1 MLQPVAP
8 YTLVGLALGSF
19 SKNAIPGAIA
29 GTLFGLVQTAKGA
42 GSSEFG
48 LPERDFYTPPPVARP
63 SGPSTVTDMASAK
76 RAAKFAV
83 QQSGKSG
90 EPWRG
95 ASTPGDVLRMTLRSK
110 LALRQRAYLIRLLG
124 AYRKRTKTASEP
136 SQAASPYLAPKR
148 ASVPIQGPR
157 EDTAQYIS
165 EPGSA
170 WWKTTQ
176 GKIGLAAV
184 AGVGSLILILL
195 LTGKRK

>member
-1 MLQPVAP
+1 MLQPIAP

-48 LPERDFYTPPPVARP
+48 LPYTPPPVARP
-63 SGPSTVTDMASAK
+63 SGPSTVTDMASAE
-76 RAAKFAV
+76 RAAQFAV

-90 EPWRG
+90 KPWRG

-124 AYRKRTKTASEP
+124 DYRKRTKTASEP
-136 SQAASPYLAPKR
+136 SRAARHYLARKR